1 MPRGFDSQISS
12 SSPDTISTSYVAPQ
26 NIKTGFPGRRFR
38 KQSMSV
44 TSASPTRVLGL
55 SPEELPGTQVKS
67 CHLEAPLPAQN
78 LQEVQL
84 NFSKLQKV
92 EESMGRLT
100 ALKLRLIHNRVKSR
114 QTLRIARQ
122 QQDERLAE
130 LRYAEEMKAAALIA
144 MKSKRKRRSQKPI
157 VLSDRE
163 HQLLL
168 AMSHEMVQYSMCRE
182 VQTNKSLGELN
193 RPLIGAETEDR
204 PKERTLVGSST
215 DLHSPTHNTRPI
227 SDDSD
232 GELFSRSRGLRN
244 TLSNH
249 ETLPLNESYINHKQT
264 PMQSFYSKKLHCIRR
279 DIDRN

>member
-1 MPRGFDSQISS
+1 M
-12 SSPDTISTSYVAPQ
+12 
-26 NIKTGFPGRRFR
+26 
-38 KQSMSV
+38 
-44 TSASPTRVLGL
+44 GL
-55 SPEELPGTQVKS
+55 
-67 CHLEAPLPAQN
+67 
-78 LQEVQL
+78 
-84 NFSKLQKV
+84 
-92 EESMGRLT
+92 LT

-215 DLHSPTHNTRPI
+215 DLHSPAHNTRPI